1 LFKAMNNV
9 HRKVIIRMK
18 TAERRQ
24 NLKASLISVAERT
37 IAAHGLGAVRARALA
52 DKAGCAV
59 GAIYNVVA
67 DLDELVLLV
76 NSRTFAALERAF
88 TAAGE
93 AKQTPRTSDQAIE
106 RLVRL
111 SMVYTDFAATNT
123 QRWRALFEHRL
134 SQDHRVPDWYLEEQ
148 MRLFS
153 YVEGPLR
160 VLQPNASPERL
171 GLLAR
176 SLVSAVHG
184 IVTLGLEEK
193 LYTLPLTSLREQV
206 TFVVSAIGR
215 GLVSEHLPPG
225 RGRAAMPH
233 R

>member
-1 LFKAMNNV
+1 MNDV
-9 HRKVIIRMK
+9 HEKVISTMK

-24 NLKASLISVAERT
+24 NLKESLISVAERT
-37 IAAHGLGAVRARALA
+37 IEAHGLSGVRARALA
-52 DKAGCAV
+52 HKAGCAV

-67 DLDELVLLV
+67 DLDELILLV

-93 AKQTPRTSDQAIE
+93 DTEAPRTPDQAIE

-134 SQDHRVPDWYLEEQ
+134 SQGRRIPDWYLEEQ
-148 MRLFS
+148 MRLFL

-215 GLVSEHLPPG
+215 GLMFDQRPPG
-225 RGRAAMPH
+225 GRRAAVSH